1 MSIFQPKGDIH
12 GRHCIGSPSVRGH
25 YRPFDYDSGADFVKR
40 DVRVDDVEPNVGEGI
55 DTGDIR
61 DFCLC
66 SSQSER
72 KD

>member
-12 GRHCIGSPSVRGH
+12 GRSCIGTPSVGGH
-25 YRPFDYDSGADFVKR
+25 HRPLNYDFGAPDISRF
-40 DVRVDDVEPNVGEGI
+40 RVLDNVGPDLAACI

>member
-12 GRHCIGSPSVRGH
+12 GRNSIGTPSIRGH
-25 YRPFDYDSGADFVKR
+25 HRPINHDFGVIDISR
-40 DVRVDDVEPNVGEGI
+40 FGVLDNVGPDLAACI

-61 DFCLC
+61 DFCVC
-66 SSQSER
+66 SDQSKR